1 MSGTTMKQARR
12 QLERLVPAPWD
23 LSTFID
29 RVAQHRS
36 RPIHLVDVDFSI
48 DGGISGAWKPTSRRD
63 IVFVATSATGLRRL
77 AVVCHE
83 ISHMWLDHTPENLG
97 FEGEEGLETV
107 IPALLEA
114 SPELARKFVR
124 FRHNYGSGAEADA
137 EYLATTVMSV
147 ITTNLPQGRAR
158 QVANSLL
165 W

>member
-1 MSGTTMKQARR
+1 MSGSIKQARR
-12 QLERLVPAPWD
+12 QLERLVPSPWD

-36 RPIHLVDVDFSI
+36 RPIHLVDVDFSV

-63 IVFVATSATGLRRL
+63 IVFVASSATGLRRL

-83 ISHMWLDHTPENLG
+83 ISHMWLDHTPEDLG
-97 FEGEEGLETV
+97 FVGEDGLETV

-124 FRHNYGSGAEADA
+124 LRHDYDSGAEADA
-137 EYLATTVMSV
+137 EYLATRVMSA
-147 ITTNLPQGRAR
+147 IGTNLPQGRAH